1 MKTARQIWMGM
12 FLLTSVN
19 AFAQE
24 ASKPNSITTTAFS
37 SQFLIS
43 TDFNAVYLNF
53 VGGSIKYTSGAS
65 SISLTVF
72 PSLRFGNAVNEE
84 TASDPKVVPGLA
96 IGPLFTHRRLMIGA
110 PIFYHGEWL
119 VTAGIGIKIGK

>member
-1 MKTARQIWMGM
+1 MLVLMAA
-12 FLLTSVN
+12 TSLM
-19 AFAQE
+19 AQE
-24 ASKPNSITTTAFS
+24 PAKSTALKTTAFT

-43 TDFNAVYLNF
+43 TDLKAVYFNF

-72 PSLRFGNAVNEE
+72 PSLRFGDAVNAE

-96 IGPLFTHRRLMIGA
+96 VGPLFTHRRLMIGA
-110 PIFYHGEWL
+110 PVFYHGEWL
-119 VTAGIGIKIGK
+119 VTVGVGLKFGK